1 MVPAAALGTPAAQQA
16 GNFMVSV
23 AGTAVGSAPH
33 QIDLKMT
40 QLPGGQISEVTGF
53 IVSPEDVVQ
62 VNQGENLL
70 VATSPDL
77 IPQQV
82 TLRNLQ
88 GQQINLMPL
97 PGGMWSLQGLIPGMY
112 TLDVTADMSSSGILG
127 TYETYLVVLEPGQQ
141 PLPPTTVISQ
151 ITIEYTEVC
160 PGNSTL
166 VNGTCINP
174 PPQSPIFCPTGT
186 PTNRTCIPLPLP
198 NTTIPLPNTT
208 IPLPNTTI
216 PLPNATE
223 PTLPG
228 ANATG
233 STQPGGGGGVNQ
245 TIVPQPPLE
254 CPKGEQP
261 SPDGLRCE
269 PIGIEEPMPIICS
282 EGEELVD
289 GQCQTIPTDDVGEP
303 ELEENGGSEG
313 GDEGGDEGGEDT
325 GDGGNGDGGNGDG
338 GNGDGGN
345 KGDLFG

>member
-1 MVPAAALGTPAAQQA
+1 MLLLVMAPATALGTPAAQQA

-23 AGTAVGSAPH
+23 AGTAVGSVPH

-62 VNQGENLL
+62 VNQAENLL

-77 IPQQV
+77 STQNV

-112 TLDVTADMSSSGILG
+112 TLDVTTDMSSSGILG

-166 VNGTCINP
+166 VNGTCVNP
-174 PPQSPIFCPTGT
+174 PPPTPPIICPTGT
-186 PTNRTCIPLPLP
+186 PTNRTCIPLPLPNTTIPLP

-254 CPKGEQP
+254 CPEGEQP

-289 GQCQTIPTDDVGEP
+289 GQCQ
-303 ELEENGGSEG
+303 LGSS
-313 GDEGGDEGGEDT
+313 
-325 GDGGNGDGGNGDG
+325 
-338 GNGDGGN
+338 
-345 KGDLFG
+345 K